1 MSKRQLFMLLLPL
14 AYLMI
19 VSLNVQAA
27 TIATSAFNQTT
38 YNQGETGYL
47 TVTVYNDFEVKI
59 RITELTATIDYYYTD
74 GTVYLQQF
82 FTDTTVPAEIQ
93 PNQSANFTIPFSLPT
108 NIAPGYTNLFVK
120 AKTEL
125 WYNHTAR
132 WYASDHPTYQP
143 TLYVESPYKKLYEDE
158 QGLNDQLQQLYE
170 DQQALNDQLQQ
181 QYRELQDLNATTT
194 NMMYLLA
201 LTTIAFVVLAALL
214 VGLNRKARV
223 LPRSTA

>member
-1 MSKRQLFMLLLPL
+1 MSKTRLLMLLLPL
-14 AYLMI
+14 AYLML
-19 VSLNVQAA
+19 VSLNVHAA
-27 TIATSAFNQTT
+27 TIAACTFDKTT

-59 RITELTATIDYYYTD
+59 RVTELTATIDYYYAD

-143 TLYVESPYKKLYEDE
+143 TLYVESPYKELYEDE

>member
-1 MSKRQLFMLLLPL
+1 ML
-14 AYLMI
+14 
-19 VSLNVQAA
+19 VSLNVHAA
-27 TIATSAFNQTT
+27 TIAACIFDKTT

-59 RITELTATIDYYYTD
+59 RVTELTATIDYYYAD

-93 PNQSANFTIPFSLPT
+93 PNHSANFTIPFSLPT
-108 NIAPGYTNLFVK
+108 SIAPGYTNLFVK

-132 WYASDHPTYQP
+132 WYVSDHPTYQP
-143 TLYVESPYKKLYEDE
+143 TLYVESPYKELYEDE
-158 QGLNDQLQQLYE
+158 QVLNDQLQQLYA
-170 DQQALNDQLQQ
+170 DQQALNGQLQQ

-201 LTTIAFVVLAALL
+201 LTTIAFIVLAALL

>member
-1 MSKRQLFMLLLPL
+1 MSKTRLLVLLLPL
-14 AYLMI
+14 AYLTL
-19 VSLNVQAA
+19 VSLNVHAA
-27 TIATSAFNQTT
+27 TIAACTFDKTT
-38 YNQGETGYL
+38 YNQGEPGYL

-59 RITELTATIDYYYTD
+59 RVTELTATIDYYYAD

-93 PNQSANFTIPFSLPT
+93 PNHSANFTIPFSLPAS
-108 NIAPGYTNLFVK
+108 IAPGYTNLFVK

-143 TLYVESPYKKLYEDE
+143 TLYVESPYKELYEDE

-214 VGLNRKARV
+214 VGLNRKAQV